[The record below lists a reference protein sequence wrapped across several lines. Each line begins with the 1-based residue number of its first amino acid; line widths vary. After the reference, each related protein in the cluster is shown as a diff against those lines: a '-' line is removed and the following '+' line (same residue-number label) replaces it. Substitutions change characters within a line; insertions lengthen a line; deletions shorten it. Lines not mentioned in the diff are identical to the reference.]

1 MKEIAAF
8 KTKDG
13 IWLDAGVLF
22 YHRKNP
28 SAVQD
33 DFIHCPSGR
42 RFNLK
47 RKEMKRL

>member
-22 YHRKNP
+22 YHRTNP

-33 DFIHCPSGR
+33 VSVHCPSGR

-47 RKEMKRL
+47 RKEMNRL